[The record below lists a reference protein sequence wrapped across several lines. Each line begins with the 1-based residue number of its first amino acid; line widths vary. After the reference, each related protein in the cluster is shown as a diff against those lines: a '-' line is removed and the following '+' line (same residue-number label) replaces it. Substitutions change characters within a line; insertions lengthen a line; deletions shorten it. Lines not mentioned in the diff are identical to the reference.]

1 MAKKEKG
8 SFFGFLQRKS
18 KKRKKAE
25 FVDWN
30 LPVWDMHCHILPEV
44 DDGSRSLED
53 SLEMIQMEIEEGIT
67 DIMLTPHYIMGKTD
81 PDLIQAQYKKL
92 QEEIKKQNYPVRLY
106 LGNELF
112 YHSDILEE
120 LQSGRALTLAG
131 TAYVLVEFSIGISY
145 QRMKR
150 AFQEL
155 LMAGYRPILAHLERF
170 ECLLD
175 DRERIFE
182 LIDMGVLM
190 QANTNSFLRDETRR
204 FLVSL
209 LEEEGIHLI
218 GTDSHRPDW
227 RPPKMRKALEVIYE
241 HLEKEEMISLLIEN
255 PEHLR
260 KNEYL

>member
-53 SLEMIQMEIEEGIT
+53 SLEMIQVEIAEGVT

-112 YHSDILEE
+112 YHSDICCPTNNL
-120 LQSGRALTLAG
+120 
-131 TAYVLVEFSIGISY
+131 
-145 QRMKR
+145 
-150 AFQEL
+150 
-155 LMAGYRPILAHLERF
+155 HL
-170 ECLLD
+170 
-175 DRERIFE
+175 
-182 LIDMGVLM
+182 
-190 QANTNSFLRDETRR
+190 
-204 FLVSL
+204 
-209 LEEEGIHLI
+209 
-218 GTDSHRPDW
+218 
-227 RPPKMRKALEVIYE
+227 
-241 HLEKEEMISLLIEN
+241 
-255 PEHLR
+255 
-260 KNEYL
+260 